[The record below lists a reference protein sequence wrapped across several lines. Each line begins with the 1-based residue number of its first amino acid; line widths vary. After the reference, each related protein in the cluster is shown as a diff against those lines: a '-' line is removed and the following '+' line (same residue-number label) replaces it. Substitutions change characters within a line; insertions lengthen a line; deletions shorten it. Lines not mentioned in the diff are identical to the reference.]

1 MSNDLTKT
9 LSCYI
14 HGMYYIT
21 RVLLKTTAI
30 KLKKKTF
37 IHICYR
43 RLANREQS
51 IFNCTYSFVTLYNI
65 KESENNKHDRKTVNY
80 NFKLLESFYTFD
92 YKLKY
97 VSYKM

>member
-43 RLANREQS
+43 RLANRDHS
-51 IFNCTYSFVTLYNI
+51 IFNCTYSFITLYII
-65 KESENNKHDRKTVNY
+65 KESIYNKHDRKKFN
-80 NFKLLESFYTFD
+80 
-92 YKLKY
+92 
-97 VSYKM
+97 